1 VPIIVF
7 YCERCQEPFTER
19 KVLDRVVQLFA
30 EHSADAWYEKTAAEL
45 MGPGVTCHRC
55 GGAEFRKESDI
66 LDVWFDSGSSHLA
79 VLTPENGL
87 PWPSNMYLEG
97 GDQYR
102 GWFHSSL
109 LVGVGLKGEA
119 PYRETATNG
128 WTLDEQG
135 RAMSKSQ
142 GIGIHPDEII
152 PKFGADVLRLWT
164 ASVDFTEDVRLSPT
178 ILERLTDAYRKFRN
192 TFRWALG
199 NLDDFDPARDAL
211 PPAQMSEIDLWILLR
226 AEDVVAKCRAWY
238 DEYAFHKVYR
248 GLYDFAT
255 IDLSATYFDISKDRL
270 YTGTPKSQM
279 RRSVQTAIHRIA
291 YALVRL
297 MAPMLAYTTEEV
309 WGYLKRPEGS
319 PASVHMDL
327 FPEPGE
333 LTAGFTAGQR
343 SRLEN
348 WDKLF
353 PVREEVQRRLAVA
366 RDEEKLI
373 GSSLEASVQLTANGE
388 LYPLLYEYS
397 KELPGLFIVSEVA
410 LENGAASG
418 ALSVKVQRAT
428 GDKCE
433 RCWKYLREV
442 GADSEF
448 PTLCASCSQAVRE
461 ILGEK

>member
-1 VPIIVF
+1 
-7 YCERCQEPFTER
+7 
-19 KVLDRVVQLFA
+19 
-30 EHSADAWYEKTAAEL
+30 
-45 MGPGVTCHRC
+45 
-55 GGAEFRKESDI
+55 
-66 LDVWFDSGSSHLA
+66 
-79 VLTPENGL
+79 
-87 PWPSNMYLEG
+87 
-97 GDQYR
+97 
-102 GWFHSSL
+102 
-109 LVGVGLKGEA
+109 
-119 PYRETATNG
+119 
-128 WTLDEQG
+128 
-135 RAMSKSQ
+135 
-142 GIGIHPDEII
+142 
-152 PKFGADVLRLWT
+152 
-164 ASVDFTEDVRLSPT
+164 
-178 ILERLTDAYRKFRN
+178 
-192 TFRWALG
+192 
-199 NLDDFDPARDAL
+199 
-211 PPAQMSEIDLWILLR
+211 
-226 AEDVVAKCRAWY
+226 
-238 DEYAFHKVYR
+238 
-248 GLYDFAT
+248 
-255 IDLSATYFDISKDRL
+255 
-270 YTGTPKSQM
+270 
-279 RRSVQTAIHRIA
+279 
-291 YALVRL
+291 
-297 MAPMLAYTTEEV
+297 
-309 WGYLKRPEGS
+309 
-319 PASVHMDL
+319 MDL